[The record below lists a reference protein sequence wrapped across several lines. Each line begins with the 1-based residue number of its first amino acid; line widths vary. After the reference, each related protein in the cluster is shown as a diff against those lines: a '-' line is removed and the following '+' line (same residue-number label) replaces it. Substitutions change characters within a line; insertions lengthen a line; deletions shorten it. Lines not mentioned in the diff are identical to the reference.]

1 MSEWG
6 VSVAGL
12 DAVTDM
18 FDQITADFDG
28 DTTYIA
34 GPTVEYAIDNE
45 YGTSKREARP
55 FVRPA
60 AERVQANTAAEVRR
74 ISSSQGIPLSN
85 EENVIRCAAL
95 AVQDRMKRIAD
106 RKDIRDTGQL
116 IASIRIEKV
125 S

>member
-1 MSEWG
+1 MSGWG
-6 VSVAGL
+6 VSLTGFNAATGL
-12 DAVTDM
+12 
-18 FDQITADFDG
+18 FDQITTDFDG
-28 DTTYIA
+28 DATYIA
-34 GPTVEYAIDNE
+34 GPTVDYAIKHE
-45 YGTSKREARP
+45 YGISKMEARP

-60 AERVQANTAAEVRR
+60 AEYVRVNLESEVRR

-106 RKDIRDTGQL
+106 RKDIRDSGDL

>member
-1 MSEWG
+1 MSWG
-6 VSVAGL
+6 VSLAGF
-12 DAVTDM
+12 DAATDM
-18 FDQITADFDG
+18 FDQITTDFDG
-28 DTTYIA
+28 DATHIA
-34 GPTVEYAIDNE
+34 GPTVDYAIKHE
-45 YGTSKREARP
+45 YGISKMEARP

-60 AERVQANTAAEVRR
+60 AEYVRVNLESEVRR

-85 EENVIRCAAL
+85 EENIIRCAAL

-106 RKDIRDTGQL
+106 QKDIRDTGNL

>member
-34 GPTVEYAIDNE
+34 GPTVEYAIYNE
-45 YGTSKREARP
+45 LGTSKMEARP
-55 FVRPA
+55 FARPA

-74 ISSSQGIPLSN
+74 ISSSQGIPLST
-85 EENVIRCAAL
+85 EENIIRCAAL

-106 RKDIRDTGQL
+106 QKDVRDTGNL

>member
-1 MSEWG
+1 M
-6 VSVAGL
+6 
-12 DAVTDM
+12 
-18 FDQITADFDG
+18 
-28 DTTYIA
+28 
-34 GPTVEYAIDNE
+34 
-45 YGTSKREARP
+45 EARP
-55 FVRPA
+55 FARPA

-74 ISSSQGIPLSN
+74 ISTSQGIPLSN

-106 RKDIRDTGQL
+106 QKDIRDTGDL